1 MTLRTDVL
9 PIVDTG
15 RQIVDDLGFRPFTCK
30 IVTRT
35 WSSGKVGA
43 GTPTDAEKTIVPR
56 PKIVE
61 QDGGRTLIVGPLT
74 PAYAIAGGGG
84 YEPSDLRPADA
95 PGGVETFWFVEG
107 PFASGYTRVKCKVSG
122 IDTAKPLRYMVT
134 LAVLERV
141 API

>member
-35 WSSGKVGA
+35 WSGGKVGA
-43 GTPTDAEKTIVPR
+43 GTPTDAEETITPR

-61 QDGGRTLIVGPLT
+61 QDGGRTLVVGPLT
-74 PAYAIAGGGG
+74 PAYVAAGGGG
-84 YEPSDLRPADA
+84 YTPSNLRPADA
-95 PGGVETFWFVEG
+95 AGVETFWFVEG
-107 PFASGYTRVKCKVSG
+107 PFASGFSRIKGKVSSV
-122 IDTAKPLRYMVT
+122 DSSKPLRYMVT
-134 LAVLERV
+134 LSVLERV